1 MLKLFDNHFLIKK
14 LAYRYVKLY
23 IRDLKRRVKSILQIS
38 EQRASVSN
46 VNKTSVKSNPTTPT
60 IIVQKPDNETI
71 DSNLEKSTKNAVLK
85 SSDIIDNALNKYLQV
100 VTTTKTFDLNK
111 IVEVSYLFN
120 VMIVY

>member
-46 VNKTSVKSNPTTPT
+46 VNKTYTVTG
-60 IIVQKPDNETI
+60 V
-71 DSNLEKSTKNAVLK
+71 LVGLGVVGFFAFLFFAVLVG
-85 SSDIIDNALNKYLQV
+85 DVVVAL
-100 VTTTKTFDLNK
+100 F
-111 IVEVSYLFN
+111 
-120 VMIVY
+120 